1 MRELP
6 PGRVLAGEATAQPQR
21 TDSVIESTRLLMLA
35 RDSAVKARIAAMVQ
49 LQDMLITAPSQ
60 IREKVPSTGRAAAT
74 YCRKFRIDQ
83 TRLNDPV
90 QAVKFAL
97 RTQATRIADLNTEIT
112 TLERSLAEQVQT
124 TAPTLIRKSRHRYDP
139 CCSAA
144 DHHRGEH
151 RQIPKRG
158 RLSEA
163 LRGCTRTRVLGERA
177 TGCDSTEA
185 VTAKANRALHMIAM
199 VRLRDDARTIEY
211 MQRRLSEGLSKK
223 THSDASNAS
232 STAKSSTT

>member
-1 MRELP
+1 M
-6 PGRVLAGEATAQPQR
+6 LAGEATAQPQR

-124 TAPTLIRKSRHRYDP
+124 TAPTLIRKSASVRPMLLSCRSP
-139 CCSAA
+139 
-144 DHHRGEH
+144 
-151 RQIPKRG
+151 QG
-158 RLSEA
+158 RTSTDSQ
-163 LRGCTRTRVLGERA
+163 TRPP
-177 TGCDSTEA
+177 
-185 VTAKANRALHMIAM
+185 
-199 VRLRDDARTIEY
+199 
-211 MQRRLSEGLSKK
+211 
-223 THSDASNAS
+223 
-232 STAKSSTT
+232 